1 MIRFLRGI
9 FHPSSDGSAIIET
22 DSGIGFRLNVPANS
36 GLYKKADGDE
46 VSVYTSMQVREDAVN
61 LYGFTSMEDLELFE
75 LLITV
80 NGVGAKAG
88 LSVMSTLPPA
98 QLRMAI
104 TSGDTASITME
115 NAANGTYG
123 WYAEVTNANGGLTRS
138 EISYVTVDK
147 EEAAPVITLP
157 SVEKNR
163 VALHSAF
170 NPMEGVSAMDYT
182 GKDITDKVSVTAVLS
197 GARARARAGLD
208 PSSIT
213 SAVGTY
219 TLTYTVTDDYGNTSS
234 AIRTVTVYAPETP
247 VQPGGD
253 QTTDGGN
260 TTGGQTS
267 TTDQKND
274 VETGIYDN
282 PAGSLVTA
290 VAALGI
296 AAIIL
301 KKKEEEDN

>member
-104 TSGDTASITME
+104 TSGDTASITK
-115 NAANGTYG
+115 ANGIGKKT
-123 WYAEVTNANGGLTRS
+123 AERIILELKDKVTGSAGFVAEEAGDMETGPVAAG
-138 EISYVTVDK
+138 EK
-147 EEAAPVITLP
+147 EE
-157 SVEKNR
+157 
-163 VALHSAF
+163 
-170 NPMEGVSAMDYT
+170 
-182 GKDITDKVSVTAVLS
+182 
-197 GARARARAGLD
+197 
-208 PSSIT
+208 
-213 SAVGTY
+213 
-219 TLTYTVTDDYGNTSS
+219 
-234 AIRTVTVYAPETP
+234 
-247 VQPGGD
+247 
-253 QTTDGGN
+253 
-260 TTGGQTS
+260 
-267 TTDQKND
+267 
-274 VETGIYDN
+274 
-282 PAGSLVTA
+282 A
-290 VAALGI
+290 VAALTALGYTRNE
-296 AAIIL
+296 ALSAISKVKGEELTCEDYIRGAL
-301 KKKEEEDN
+301 KNL

>member
-104 TSGDTASITME
+104 TSGDTASITK
-115 NAANGTYG
+115 ANGIGKKT
-123 WYAEVTNANGGLTRS
+123 AERIILELKDKVTGPAGFVAEEAGDMKTGPVAAG
-138 EISYVTVDK
+138 EK
-147 EEAAPVITLP
+147 EE
-157 SVEKNR
+157 
-163 VALHSAF
+163 
-170 NPMEGVSAMDYT
+170 
-182 GKDITDKVSVTAVLS
+182 
-197 GARARARAGLD
+197 
-208 PSSIT
+208 
-213 SAVGTY
+213 
-219 TLTYTVTDDYGNTSS
+219 
-234 AIRTVTVYAPETP
+234 
-247 VQPGGD
+247 
-253 QTTDGGN
+253 
-260 TTGGQTS
+260 
-267 TTDQKND
+267 
-274 VETGIYDN
+274 
-282 PAGSLVTA
+282 A
-290 VAALGI
+290 VAALTALGYTRNE
-296 AAIIL
+296 ALSAISKVKGEELTCEDYIRGAL
-301 KKKEEEDN
+301 KNL